1 MFKRPLI
8 KEIFISTI
16 LISFFHWAALKFY
29 FYWTI
34 EWFDIFMHVFGGF
47 LIGLI
52 AVFLLL
58 RFLSEEV
65 RNNLKI
71 SFLLMISFVL
81 IVGLAWELW
90 EIFVGFT
97 DIIDDRIDTIVDLI
111 MDFIGGYLAF
121 IYARKLLWKKN

>member
-1 MFKRPLI
+1 
-8 KEIFISTI
+8 
-16 LISFFHWAALKFY
+16 
-29 FYWTI
+29 
-34 EWFDIFMHVFGGF
+34 
-47 LIGLI
+47 
-52 AVFLLL
+52 
-58 RFLSEEV
+58 
-65 RNNLKI
+65 
-71 SFLLMISFVL
+71 MISFVL